1 MIILASQTQRRCV
14 SKLVFFWQPDLQG
27 QAPASVGR
35 EMTLWRFCFAAA
47 AGGLTTV
54 GAWPEQLCEC
64 AGTMEVL
71 GVLRHQCKT
80 TNNWLL
86 NCSPRQRLQRAA
98 ELPARPGITNT
109 SSRRYLE
116 RVAELLQKTKAQAKH
131 SLYLESTELPRIT
144 DQGEQAQIT
153 QRAQWGSP
161 WDAISQSKRA
171 KLRAKKSQRKV
182 CQLML
187 GMLPYS

>member
-1 MIILASQTQRRCV
+1 M

-27 QAPASVGR
+27 QAPASVRR
-35 EMTLWRFCFAAA
+35 ETTLWRFCFAAA
-47 AGGLTTV
+47 AGKLTTV

-171 KLRAKKSQRKV
+171 KLRAKESQRKV
-182 CQLML
+182 CQLMP